1 MTDMDNVLVI
11 NAGSSS
17 VKFQLFGIPAHDR
30 LELLVKGQVDGI
42 GTRPRLL
49 ARNSEGG
56 TLIDAPHAPAEVATV
71 SAAL

>member
-30 LELLVKGQVDGI
+30 LELRVKGRVRRNRHPASPA
-42 GTRPRLL
+42 GTKQ
-49 ARNSEGG
+49 
-56 TLIDAPHAPAEVATV
+56 
-71 SAAL
+71 